1 MRTAWFLP
9 AHLPHSRRLEL
20 VTLTLGLLLLQATA
34 LELRAEELSL
44 KGDLKSGLLYEVA
57 TRREEVKKL
66 QAELGAR
73 IERAATIEFEAREA
87 TLRADKLATDAA
99 QLGTTVSHLT
109 RELDAAMQKV
119 SALEQVCFT
128 VDGPTLLQPAH
139 CHRLTMC
146 YTFAY

>member
-1 MRTAWFLP
+1 M
-9 AHLPHSRRLEL
+9 
-20 VTLTLGLLLLQATA
+20 LQATA

-119 SALEQVCFT
+119 LALEQVCFT
-128 VDGPTLLQPAH
+128 VHCMAWTNFVAACAPPPLLCDNVLH
-139 CHRLTMC
+139 IRLRACMRS
-146 YTFAY
+146 